1 MVRSNE
7 TMRVIYIF
15 QHLSLQ
21 YILDANDGDSEPK
34 KEKKGEEPP
43 VQSTSDGTAA
53 SDVGSRS
60 DGAFGNGGGGG
71 DGGDDDPPEERS
83 SKKRSAHQM
92 DVQDDDEDDDEDEEE
107 EEDGPRVNKRPPTG
121 LLKVSQA
128 LQGLGYIYEKDLNA
142 RHAETPSARAGAVYW
157 K

>member
-7 TMRVIYIF
+7 SHLYF
-15 QHLSLQ
+15 PPFPPLSLQ

-53 SDVGSRS
+53 SDVSSRS
-60 DGAFGNGGGGG
+60 DGAFGNGGGGE
-71 DGGDDDPPEERS
+71 GGDDDPPEERP
-83 SKKRSAHQM
+83 SKKRSAHEM
-92 DVQDDDEDDDEDEEE
+92 DVPDDEDDDEDE